1 LLSDRPCGHGQQSPE
16 AQNCLQE
23 NPRQYEHGVGPP
35 NENRSGAARG
45 ARCSRAA
52 FGIASGSAAESGYDS
67 ERSLS
72 DEVGMTAR
80 ASSAS
85 SSDVNGSRSIDPMP
99 SRRDARRIC
108 TDWIATA
115 RSKATPT
122 NQPPSKSLI
131 VPIVPATRPA
141 CD

>member
-1 LLSDRPCGHGQQSPE
+1 
-16 AQNCLQE
+16 
-23 NPRQYEHGVGPP
+23 
-35 NENRSGAARG
+35 
-45 ARCSRAA
+45 
-52 FGIASGSAAESGYDS
+52 
-67 ERSLS
+67 
-72 DEVGMTAR
+72 MTAR
-80 ASSAS
+80 ASSMS
-85 SSDVNGSRSIDPMP
+85 GSDVNGSRSIDPKT

-131 VPIVPATRPA
+131 VPIVPAARPA